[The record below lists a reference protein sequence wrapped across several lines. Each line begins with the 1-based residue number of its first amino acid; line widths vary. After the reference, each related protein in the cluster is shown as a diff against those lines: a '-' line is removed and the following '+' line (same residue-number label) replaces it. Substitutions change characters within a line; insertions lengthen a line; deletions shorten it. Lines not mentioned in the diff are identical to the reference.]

1 MRQTLPYLFSLFG
14 ILFET
19 LAIRCHLDATSLETL
34 DDSGQEIA
42 KGWKPNVMTGLG
54 KVVKVR
60 AFGVRSVGIE
70 EISIAGAII
79 QDVYPVLRMSGK
91 RREYRSLR
99 RVRGFQL
106 LAHESSIHHNVIERE
121 EALPRQQPDS
131 AIRGH

>member
-1 MRQTLPYLFSLFG
+1 MRQALPYLFSLFR

-19 LAIRCHLDATSLETL
+19 LAIHRHFDATRLEAFY
-34 DDSGQEIA
+34 DSGQEIA

-54 KVVKVR
+54 KVVKEC

-91 RREYRSLR
+91 RSEYRSLR
-99 RVRGFQL
+99 RGR
-106 LAHESSIHHNVIERE
+106 
-121 EALPRQQPDS
+121 
-131 AIRGH
+131 